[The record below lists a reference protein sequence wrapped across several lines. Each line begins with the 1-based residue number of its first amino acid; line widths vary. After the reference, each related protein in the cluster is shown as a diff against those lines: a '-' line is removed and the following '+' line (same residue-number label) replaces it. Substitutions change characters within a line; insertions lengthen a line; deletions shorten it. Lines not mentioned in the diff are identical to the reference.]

1 MSQPLPKFVALMQTL
16 LRPERQFWWL
26 MLIYGIAVSI
36 LGLSVPLSVQVL
48 ISSVVNA
55 ALINQ
60 VLVLSFVLF
69 VVLAL
74 SGFFIAAQ
82 NYVMELFERRY
93 FTRVL
98 SEVAIR
104 LLYAAQKSLKTIDRA
119 DLVNRYFDIM
129 TIQKSLPPLL
139 TGGLATALQSIA
151 GLILTSFYHPIFFIF
166 NFGTVVSVYFAYRI
180 FDRPAGRSAVDLST
194 AKYDGAAWLEEIAR
208 SNTFYQSRKGMEYAM
223 TRTEGIRRNYI
234 QHHRRHFHFTFA
246 QAIGLLLIYAFAT
259 SILLGLGGWLVIR
272 GELTI
277 GQLVA
282 AELILVGV
290 FYNLTRGIYYLE
302 LYYDL
307 YAAMNKLTQLI
318 SVEPEYLREHD
329 RDFNWL
335 PSIKFLDAEYEAE
348 RGLLSFNFELPAGG
362 TAMIVARSSTQE
374 NVIADLLRGYISPS
388 SGRVELGGHEVDDFD
403 AHALRDEVFV
413 VDATSIPACS
423 IEEYLR
429 IANPDLSRAEMRKLL
444 DIVGLSIDQPGITQD
459 LDIVLTP
466 EGYPLS
472 QVGVL
477 KLKIAYVLAASPK
490 VIILTSQFDT
500 FSQEARLK
508 IMKYLHTKEDLT
520 VICFTHRQDL
530 TEFDQ
535 FIFCDF
541 TEQTMHR
548 SAEEVL
554 HAYTLDISESNSETS
569 GA

>member
-1 MSQPLPKFVALMQTL
+1 MTEPTPKFFTLIRTL
-16 LRPERQFWWL
+16 LRPERNFWWL

-60 VLVLSFVLF
+60 VIVLAVVLF
-69 VVLAL
+69 VILAL
-74 SGFFIAAQ
+74 SGFFIAVQ

-93 FTRVL
+93 FARVL

-104 LLYAAQKSLKTIDRA
+104 LLYAAQDSLKTTNRA

-139 TGGLATALQSIA
+139 TGGLATALQSTA
-151 GLILTSFYHPIFFIF
+151 GIVLTSFYHPVFFVF
-166 NFGTVVSVYFAYRI
+166 NFATVVCVYFAFRI
-180 FDRPAGRSAVDLST
+180 FDRPAGRSAINLSS

-208 SNTFYQSRKGMEYAM
+208 SNTFFQSEKGVEYALS
-223 TRTEGIRRNYI
+223 RTEEIRENYI
-234 QHHRRHFHFTFA
+234 KHHRRHFHFTFA
-246 QAIGLLLIYAFAT
+246 QAVGLLLIYAFAT

-318 SVEPEYLREHD
+318 SVEPQK
-329 RDFNWL
+329 L
-335 PSIKFLDAEYEAE
+335 PERKKITDWAPAVKLANAESVSE
-348 RGLLSFNFELPAGG
+348 RGRLVFDFDLPAGS
-362 TAMIVARSSTQE
+362 TAMFVARSSVQE
-374 NVIADLLRGYISPS
+374 NVLSELLRGYVKPT
-388 SGRVELGGHEVDDFD
+388 SGQVLLGEHDVDDFD
-403 AHALRDEVFV
+403 VHALRDEVFAL
-413 VDATSIPACS
+413 DATPLPVCS
-423 IEEYLR
+423 IEELFR
-429 IANPDLSRAEMRKLL
+429 VANPAISRAEMRRLL
-444 DIVGLSIDQPGITQD
+444 DIVGLDFDQPGITQE
-459 LDIVLTP
+459 LDTILTP

-472 QVGVL
+472 PVGVL
-477 KLKIAYVLAASPK
+477 KLKIAYALAASPK

-500 FSQEARLK
+500 FSQEARFK
-508 IMKYLHTKEDLT
+508 IMKHLHGKDDVT

-530 TEFDQ
+530 KDFDQ
-535 FIFCDF
+535 YLFCNF
-541 TEQTMHR
+541 TEQTQYH
-548 SAEEVL
+548 STEDVL
-554 HAYTLDISESNSETS
+554 RAYTQNAATLTETT
-569 GA
+569 AK